1 MHLVIS
7 ISDQPDF
14 ISDCL
19 QILRVRHADSY
30 PSLAWQEDLGT
41 PTVVRQQKVPDV
53 LTELV
58 VVNIGPQCG
67 PGLTVEN
74 QTLVIDGT

>member
-14 ISDCL
+14 ISDRL
-19 QILRVRHADSY
+19 QILRVRHAHPD
-30 PSLAWQEDLGT
+30 PSLAGQENLG
-41 PTVVRQQKVPDV
+41 PSTVVREQEVPNV

-67 PGLTVEN
+67 PGLAVEN